1 MGTTAIISAT
11 TNQGYAN
18 ANEENFYYSL
28 QCHISFQVTSKP
40 DLYPLVISY
49 NGDTVVKAGNGS
61 TGYLM
66 VQYFRNF
73 IGRPAGK

>member
-1 MGTTAIISAT
+1 M
-11 TNQGYAN
+11 
-18 ANEENFYYSL
+18 
-28 QCHISFQVTSKP
+28 TSKP

-49 NGDTVVKAGNGS
+49 NGDTVVKTGNGS

-73 IGRPAGK
+73 IGRPPGKYSFLIVVFTLLALMLHSLLLIKIHY